1 MILGR
6 PAIRG
11 ISLGSVVCIIF
22 VGLLVSIGS
31 YSSTGVAL
39 ALPDV
44 VKTIFFNIFIFALGV
59 KIGPQF
65 FAGLKRDGWHMVA
78 IGAIVAVLAPAIS
91 YVFGWLF
98 DLPPGAVAGLLA
110 GSNNSSATF
119 GTASSALSSS
129 AYRPPPGVPVE
140 NVAGM
145 LSASFALCYAAT
157 QVQFVLFMKLLPRL
171 AGFDAPKAAHEFEA
185 AMRGERTA
193 PLPGTVEAADAI
205 DASIAVRAYR
215 VPESGMAGKTI
226 GDVGKAAP
234 GVAIEL
240 VRRGTDWI
248 ALDDTTALAA
258 GDEVVISGPVDKQV
272 RVREVLGPE
281 VPDAEA
287 RALRPLHTVDVVI
300 GRDEAAGRSVPDLL
314 GPGLYPNAV
323 FRAGIELPA
332 GAATTLAK
340 GDVIR
345 VTGTERASTILGS
358 RVGQVV
364 RAGHTSDV
372 LTLALGLLAGALLG
386 AIPVPLFGIQHQFRR
401 GRGAHDGNRVR
412 LVQDAAS
419 RIRRADLRGRP
430 ESHGGDGA
438 ERLHVS
444 ARDQLGPRGLPG
456 RDHRADLAAA
466 DRLSGHQPAP
476 RTRRLGGGTSRAQA
490 ESGTAD
496 GCRCRRPPE
505 HHLDASGAKGITVRR
520 AWHRIPGPARDH
532 HDRPLGGGL
541 LLRAIPLM
549 ASPALMAAHAHPE
562 PSSLPPIRSTP
573 TTTSTPASR

>member
-1 MILGR
+1 MDALFHFLQGQPFICLFGVLAAGMILGR

-31 YSSTGVAL
+31 YTSTGVAL

-91 YVFGWLF
+91 YAFGWLF

-145 LSASFALCYAAT
+145 LSAAFALCYAAT
-157 QVQFVLFMKLLPRL
+157 QVQFVLFMKVLPRL
-171 AGFDAPKAAHEFEA
+171 AGFDAPKAAHDFEA

-205 DASIAVRAYR
+205 DAAIAVRAYR
-215 VPESGMAGKTI
+215 VPESGLAGRTI

-248 ALDDTTALAA
+248 ALDKTTALAA
-258 GDEVVISGPVDKQV
+258 GDEVVISGPVDKHV

-281 VPDAEA
+281 LPDAEA
-287 RALRPLHTVDVVI
+287 RALRPLHTVDVVV

-345 VTGTERASTILGS
+345 VTGTQQRLDDLG
-358 RVGQVV
+358 
-364 RAGHTSDV
+364 
-372 LTLALGLLAGALLG
+372 
-386 AIPVPLFGIQHQFRR
+386 
-401 GRGAHDGNRVR
+401 
-412 LVQDAAS
+412 
-419 RIRRADLRGRP
+419 
-430 ESHGGDGA
+430 
-438 ERLHVS
+438 
-444 ARDQLGPRGLPG
+444 
-456 RDHRADLAAA
+456 
-466 DRLSGHQPAP
+466 
-476 RTRRLGGGTSRAQA
+476 
-490 ESGTAD
+490 
-496 GCRCRRPPE
+496 
-505 HHLDASGAKGITVRR
+505 
-520 AWHRIPGPARDH
+520 
-532 HDRPLGGGL
+532 
-541 LLRAIPLM
+541 
-549 ASPALMAAHAHPE
+549 
-562 PSSLPPIRSTP
+562 
-573 TTTSTPASR
+573 